1 MLDIIKSIA
10 KYNITTQQLKK
21 IFRLLHTQGNH
32 RARYSNQILVM
43 LNELY
48 EATDSSRPD
57 HSFLLTPSC
66 SGIKVVS
73 MVRNQSMDGIL
84 RFPNVGFTI
93 SLWFNVASFLA
104 NWIMDG
110 EFGIPHLF
118 SVITDTAAFLV
129 FIQDAS
135 LVIKYYQNGKEVTI
149 PATNLPISENRWYHL
164 LITQQ
169 NNRMGKPH
177 PLTVML
183 DGNCSFEYACPYPVF
198 TSSPKIYI
206 GTRGVDLAYTNIPTT
221 YTDFNGEIGTVYLL
235 NRAIDKRQAKGIHLL
250 GPNYMFNFETLHMES
265 FALTERRSFSKEEL
279 DTIRSVCDGSLTP
292 SILVNLS
299 ACVLDKEQKVIDN
312 TPPQYRQQKWLS
324 SVMGVTI
331 GKDSKDL
338 FFAQH
343 VNGVLLAGT
352 HVSSTRQIST
362 MLDSLGGI
370 KLLFPL
376 LPQLDLLEPDADEA
390 AFGVSPAFTSECYSL
405 LGQAVVSNAGSQRFM
420 LQHNGFGILAYLL
433 QKTSPEN
440 LTELLLN
447 QMVNLLQNAELSREL
462 HEQIFKAFFY
472 NPGLWIYTSASLQ
485 EKVYGFLLDILKSN
499 DSPELVSIVKNVGIE
514 GFCFILRYFYSDMEI
529 EISEELADDRDIIR
543 QWLTLDDEFKH
554 PLSGE
559 VVGKKPTQEEKA
571 AVRKVLME
579 IITTLIQDRSTIT
592 KATCFNLAYCILWCQ
607 RNKDHELLLAF
618 IDLLNQILH
627 MEGMGAFFIES
638 MAGFSHVSLDV
649 AATSMTAEEQSMPV
663 VENRERLLLQVE
675 LML

>member
-10 KYNITTQQLKK
+10 KHNITTQQLKK

-73 MVRNQSMDGIL
+73 TVRNQSMDGIL

-110 EFGIPHLF
+110 EFGVPHLF

-250 GPNYMFNFETLHMES
+250 GPNYMFNFESLHMES
-265 FALTERRSFSKEEL
+265 FALMERRSFSKEEL

-292 SILVNLS
+292 SILV
-299 ACVLDKEQKVIDN
+299 
-312 TPPQYRQQKWLS
+312 
-324 SVMGVTI
+324 
-331 GKDSKDL
+331 
-338 FFAQH
+338 H
-343 VNGVLLAGT
+343 
-352 HVSSTRQIST
+352 
-362 MLDSLGGI
+362 
-370 KLLFPL
+370 
-376 LPQLDLLEPDADEA
+376 
-390 AFGVSPAFTSECYSL
+390 
-405 LGQAVVSNAGSQRFM
+405 
-420 LQHNGFGILAYLL
+420 
-433 QKTSPEN
+433 
-440 LTELLLN
+440 
-447 QMVNLLQNAELSREL
+447 
-462 HEQIFKAFFY
+462 
-472 NPGLWIYTSASLQ
+472 
-485 EKVYGFLLDILKSN
+485 
-499 DSPELVSIVKNVGIE
+499 
-514 GFCFILRYFYSDMEI
+514 
-529 EISEELADDRDIIR
+529 
-543 QWLTLDDEFKH
+543 
-554 PLSGE
+554 
-559 VVGKKPTQEEKA
+559 
-571 AVRKVLME
+571 
-579 IITTLIQDRSTIT
+579 
-592 KATCFNLAYCILWCQ
+592 
-607 RNKDHELLLAF
+607 
-618 IDLLNQILH
+618 
-627 MEGMGAFFIES
+627 
-638 MAGFSHVSLDV
+638 
-649 AATSMTAEEQSMPV
+649 
-663 VENRERLLLQVE
+663 
-675 LML
+675 